1 MNETLTS
8 CKPWANDNLRDN
20 LNILNN
26 FKLNL
31 YSYEKVYKKYSVK
44 TKCELPEIKASSGLK
59 TKQFDDTS
67 KKLLE
72 RTKTKTLESNSLL
85 PKPKP

>member
-1 MNETLTS
+1 MYSTIMNETLTS
-8 CKPWANDNLRDN
+8 CRPWANDNLRDN

-44 TKCELPEIKASSGLK
+44 TKCELPEIKAHQAAK
-59 TKQFDDTS
+59 TKLLDDTS
-67 KKLLE
+67 KKSIH
-72 RTKTKTLESNSLL
+72 RTKTKTL
-85 PKPKP
+85 

>member
-8 CKPWANDNLRDN
+8 CRPWANDNLRDN

-31 YSYEKVYKKYSVK
+31 YSYEKVYKKYSIK
-44 TKCELPEIKASSGLK
+44 TKCELPEIKVNPALK
-59 TKQFDDTS
+59 TKQFNDTS
-67 KKLLE
+67 KKSMD
-72 RTKTKTLESNSLL
+72 RNKTKTLESNSLL
-85 PKPKP
+85 PKPKQ